1 MFNRSE
7 TKGRKLHGTA
17 MAGVV
22 LLATTLAWAQQA
34 GPDEALA
41 GWLGQEL
48 TVHSSTI
55 NDHMPVGGKLTFV
68 FDGTDNVV
76 RICTRTTPGQKTAW
90 HMDFTVPC
98 GVTMTFTRGTRY
110 CTVDD
115 VKAGNAEV
123 LSSCHRLRS
132 RDIAMHPPKV
142 KGTVELNDMIAFL
155 VQGTDGSKMM
165 AILVDSPA
173 RVTDGGFIIVT
184 HQ

>member
-1 MFNRSE
+1 
-7 TKGRKLHGTA
+7 

-22 LLATTLAWAQQA
+22 LLAATLAWAQET
-34 GPDEALA
+34 GPDDALA

-48 TVHSSTI
+48 TVQSSTI
-55 NDHMPVGGKLTFV
+55 NDHMPVGGKLTFI
-68 FDGTDNVV
+68 FDGADNVV
-76 RICTRTTPGQKTAW
+76 RICTRTAPGQRTAW

-132 RDIAMHPPKV
+132 RDVAMHPSKV

-155 VQGTDGSKMM
+155 VQGTDGGKLM

-173 RVTDGGFIIVT
+173 RVTDGGLIIVNK
-184 HQ
+184 